1 MTGESKR
8 VKLIEMLEK
17 YSDVGMLLPT
27 DERWL
32 ELSVAK
38 NQISRFPDESSLV
51 VSTTEVS
58 TAQRFCF
65 CSLLL
70 ARV

>member
-1 MTGESKR
+1 
-8 VKLIEMLEK
+8 MLEK

-38 NQISRFPDESSLV
+38 NQISRFPDELSSV

-58 TAQRFCF
+58 SVQ
-65 CSLLL
+65 
-70 ARV
+70 